1 MSLPFA
7 RPDIGDDEVEAV
19 VECMK
24 SGWLTSGSK
33 VQEFEAKFAAFT
45 GAKHAIAVSS
55 ATVGALLILDALGIG
70 LGDEVIVPAMTFSGP
85 AMMAHRLGA
94 NVVLADCLPGSHQLD
109 PADVARKIT
118 PRTKVVMPTHFAGE
132 ACDLEALQ
140 SLCAT
145 HGVLLIDDAAHA
157 LPTVDKSGDRVG
169 SGASSLATFFSFYA
183 TKTLTT
189 GDGGMITTNEDWLAE
204 RIRPLRSHGMS
215 RPVFDRYSRLGA
227 SWQYDIELPG
237 WKANM
242 TDVEAAMGLVQ
253 LKRQHE
259 MADRRRYIAQ
269 SYAEAFEG
277 LDVTTPNVDEN
288 HAAHLYVIRLNRTR
302 RGRAC
307 FIATMAELG
316 VQCSVHFIPLHMHT
330 FWRAHT
336 GLAPADLPNTLAI
349 FEQSVSLPIFSTMTD
364 ADVELVVRAVK
375 TALERT

>member
-227 SWQYDIELPG
+227 SWQYDIELHD
-237 WKANM
+237 A
-242 TDVEAAMGLVQ
+242 EAARRSHALWRSALGQPAPVRTRLPQGRGVQ
-253 LKRQHE
+253 HGVLRQ
-259 MADRRRYIAQ
+259 RRHPAG
-269 SYAEAFEG
+269 S
-277 LDVTTPNVDEN
+277 D
-288 HAAHLYVIRLNRTR
+288 HAAR
-302 RGRAC
+302 RHAAG
-307 FIATMAELG
+307 
-316 VQCSVHFIPLHMHT
+316 
-330 FWRAHT
+330 
-336 GLAPADLPNTLAI
+336 ADP
-349 FEQSVSLPIFSTMTD
+349 
-364 ADVELVVRAVK
+364 
-375 TALERT
+375 